1 MLLNAMRRRAPV
13 CMQIDVGGRW
23 SDCLYVSKTNG
34 KFRWLPVR
42 NWLLQASIGSC
53 PQDLHVSGLRAPRL
67 PDQRPKL
74 AHRPSHPRCAYAHI
88 STGSSNRSAP
98 SSNWGCRS
106 APARSHPVMLL
117 CSRAA
122 CSVRLVSPFSLGS
135 RCYCYSLSRLY
146 RSPDDARKQHI
157 RREFRGRILVRA
169 GTLGPELECE

>member
-1 MLLNAMRRRAPV
+1 M
-13 CMQIDVGGRW
+13 
-23 SDCLYVSKTNG
+23 
-34 KFRWLPVR
+34 
-42 NWLLQASIGSC
+42 LQASIGSC

-67 PDQRPKL
+67 PDQQPKL

-88 STGSSNRSAP
+88 SMGSSNRSAP

-117 CSRAA
+117 CRRAA

-169 GTLGPELECE
+169 GTLGPELECECRETEIYVTLYIGVPRACRGGCGAEAAPWRAGRPAGSALGPSG